1 MNGEE
6 KKHDHKYYVA
16 YVTIIGFYCFFEQ
29 VLTIL
34 KIYIKKNC
42 KMLFDITGI

>member
-1 MNGEE
+1 MDWEE

-16 YVTIIGFYCFFEQ
+16 YVTIIGFYGFFEQ
-29 VLTIL
+29 VLAIQ
-34 KIYIKKNC
+34 KMKC

>member
-1 MNGEE
+1 MDGEE

-29 VLTIL
+29 VLAIQ
-34 KIYIKKNC
+34 KKKC